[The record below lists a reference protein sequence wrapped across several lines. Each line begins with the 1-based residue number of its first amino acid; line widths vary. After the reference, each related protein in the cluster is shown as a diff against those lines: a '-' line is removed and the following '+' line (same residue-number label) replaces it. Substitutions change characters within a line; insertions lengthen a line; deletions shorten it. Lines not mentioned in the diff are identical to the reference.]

1 MTSTAPARKAGR
13 LQGIVL
19 LLPVTLAVMGVIV
32 LVPVVPQMMAHF
44 AYVPGHEY
52 LIQGGVLTMP
62 ALFMALS
69 SPAGGWLADRFGRRR
84 LLILAMVCYAMVG
97 VAPVF
102 IDNLIAIIATRIGV
116 GIFEGIILTTTT
128 ILLCDYF
135 GGAQRERWIAA
146 QTAVAS
152 IAALPLVLMGGIFG
166 ARFGWRG
173 PFYLYTLGLV
183 LLVLVL
189 ACTWE
194 PLPSA
199 EAPRSAASITP
210 PDYTI
215 DWRRLSGICLI
226 TVFGAILFYAFLTQS
241 ALALTRFGV
250 HDPAV
255 AGLATMLGTLGVPVG
270 TIVFPRVA
278 RRPVGLL
285 LTVEFGVIA
294 VGYIGMG
301 KSVSLDEFV
310 VMSAVMQFGCG
321 LLLPT
326 LVTWAV
332 RPLPF
337 FSRGRGTGAWQGSF
351 ALGQFLSGLV
361 TTWLAQRLGSPTSA
375 FVVLGVLSMIAACL
389 AALLHLRLRGPER
402 AASYS

>member
-1 MTSTAPARKAGR
+1 MTPVAQARVAGR
-13 LQGIVL
+13 VQGIVL
-19 LLPVTLAVMGVIV
+19 LLPVTLAVMGLIV
-32 LVPVVPQMMAHF
+32 LVPVVPQMMARF
-44 AYVPGHEY
+44 AQVPGHEY
-52 LIQGGVLTMP
+52 LIQGGVLTVP
-62 ALFMALS
+62 SLFMALS

-84 LLILAMVCYAMVG
+84 LLLFAMVCYAMVG
-97 VAPVF
+97 VAPAFV
-102 IDNLIAIIATRIGV
+102 DNLTAIIATRIGV

-135 GGAQRERWIAA
+135 GGAQRERWLAA

-152 IAALPLVLMGGIFG
+152 VASLPLVFMGGIFG

-173 PFYLYTLGLV
+173 PFYLYAFSLL

-194 PLPSA
+194 PVSSA
-199 EAPRSAASITP
+199 PAPRSSPSIAP
-210 PDYTI
+210 SDYAI
-215 DWRRLSGICLI
+215 DWRRLLGICLI
-226 TVFGAILFYAFLTQS
+226 TVFGSILFYAFLTQS

-250 HDPAV
+250 NDPAV
-255 AGLATMLGTLGVPVG
+255 AGTATMIGTLGVPVG

-278 RRPVGLL
+278 RFAVGLL
-285 LTVEFGVIA
+285 LTVEFGLIA

-301 KSVSLDEFV
+301 RSISLNEFV
-310 VMSAVMQFGCG
+310 AMSAVMQFGCG

-337 FSRGRGTGAWQGSF
+337 AWRGRGTGAWQGSF

-361 TTWLAQRLGSPTSA
+361 TTWLAQRVGGLASA
-375 FVVLGVLSMIAACL
+375 FFVLGVLSLIGACL
-389 AALLHLRLRGPER
+389 AALLYVRPRTQHSV
-402 AASYS
+402 SYS

>member
-1 MTSTAPARKAGR
+1 MTPIAPLRKAGR

-19 LLPVTLAVMGVIV
+19 LLPVSLAVMGVIV

-84 LLILAMVCYAMVG
+84 LLILAMVCYAIVG

-102 IDNLIAIIATRIGV
+102 MDNLIAIIATRVGV

-152 IAALPLVLMGGIFG
+152 IASLPLVLMGGIFG

-173 PFYLYTLGLV
+173 PFYLYALSLI
-183 LLVLVL
+183 LLLLVL

-194 PLPSA
+194 SVPSA
-199 EAPRSAASITP
+199 SVAGSPAANSAR
-210 PDYTI
+210 DYAI
-215 DWRRLSGICLI
+215 DWGRLLGICLI

-250 HDPAV
+250 HDPAI
-255 AGLATMLGTLGVPVG
+255 AGMATMLGTLGVPVG
-270 TIVFPRVA
+270 TIVFPRIA
-278 RRPVGLL
+278 RFAVGLL

-301 KSVSLDEFV
+301 KSLSLDQFV
-310 VMSAVMQFGCG
+310 AMSAVMQFGCG

-351 ALGQFLSGLV
+351 ALGQFFSGLV
-361 TTWLAQRLGSPTSA
+361 TTWLAQRVGGLSSA
-375 FVVLGVLSMIAACL
+375 FLVLGVLSLIAAVL
-389 AALLHLRLRGPER
+389 ATLLHLRLRVPAR
-402 AASYS
+402 SASYG

>member
-1 MTSTAPARKAGR
+1 
-13 LQGIVL
+13 V
-19 LLPVTLAVMGVIV
+19 
-32 LVPVVPQMMAHF
+32 
-44 AYVPGHEY
+44 
-52 LIQGGVLTMP
+52 
-62 ALFMALS
+62 
-69 SPAGGWLADRFGRRR
+69 
-84 LLILAMVCYAMVG
+84 
-97 VAPVF
+97 
-102 IDNLIAIIATRIGV
+102 GV

-152 IAALPLVLMGGIFG
+152 IASLPLVLLGGIFG
-166 ARFGWRG
+166 GRFGWRG
-173 PFYLYTLGLV
+173 PFYLYSLSLILL
-183 LLVLVL
+183 LLVLG
-189 ACTWE
+189 CTWE
-194 PLPSA
+194 PVASA
-199 EAPRSAASITP
+199 SVPGSPAAISPRGDA
-210 PDYTI
+210 I

-250 HDPAV
+250 HDPAI
-255 AGLATMLGTLGVPVG
+255 AGMATMLGTLGVPVG
-270 TIVFPRVA
+270 TIVFPRIA
-278 RRPVGLL
+278 RFAVGLL

-361 TTWLAQRLGSPTSA
+361 TTWVAQRVGGLSSA
-375 FVVLGVLSMIAACL
+375 FLVLGVLSLIAAVL
-389 AALLHLRLRGPER
+389 ATLLHFRLRVTEQS
-402 AASYS
+402 ASYG

>member
-1 MTSTAPARKAGR
+1 MTSIAPVRKAGR

-19 LLPVTLAVMGVIV
+19 LLPVSLAVMGVIV

-84 LLILAMVCYAMVG
+84 LLILAMVCYAIVG

-102 IDNLIAIIATRIGV
+102 MDNLIAIIATRVGV

-152 IAALPLVLMGGIFG
+152 VASLPLVLMGGIFG
-166 ARFGWRG
+166 GRFGWRG
-173 PFYLYTLGLV
+173 PFYLYALSLI
-183 LLVLVL
+183 LLLLVL

-194 PLPSA
+194 PVPSA
-199 EAPRSAASITP
+199 SVPGSPAAIAPRGDA
-210 PDYTI
+210 I
-215 DWRRLSGICLI
+215 DWGRLLGICLI

-250 HDPAV
+250 HDPAI
-255 AGLATMLGTLGVPVG
+255 AGMATMLGTLGVPIG
-270 TIVFPRVA
+270 TIVFPRIA
-278 RRPVGLL
+278 RFAVGLL

-294 VGYIGMG
+294 VGYVGMG

-361 TTWLAQRLGSPTSA
+361 TTWVAQRVGGLSSA
-375 FVVLGVLSMIAACL
+375 FLVLGVLSLIAAAL
-389 AALLHLRLRGPER
+389 ATLLHFRLRVPEQS
-402 AASYS
+402 ASYG

>member
-1 MTSTAPARKAGR
+1 
-13 LQGIVL
+13 
-19 LLPVTLAVMGVIV
+19 
-32 LVPVVPQMMAHF
+32 
-44 AYVPGHEY
+44 
-52 LIQGGVLTMP
+52 
-62 ALFMALS
+62 
-69 SPAGGWLADRFGRRR
+69 
-84 LLILAMVCYAMVG
+84 MVCYAMVG

-226 TVFGAILFYAFLTQS
+226 TVFGAIL
-241 ALALTRFGV
+241 
-250 HDPAV
+250 
-255 AGLATMLGTLGVPVG
+255 
-270 TIVFPRVA
+270 
-278 RRPVGLL
+278 
-285 LTVEFGVIA
+285 
-294 VGYIGMG
+294 
-301 KSVSLDEFV
+301 
-310 VMSAVMQFGCG
+310 C
-321 LLLPT
+321 
-326 LVTWAV
+326 
-332 RPLPF
+332 
-337 FSRGRGTGAWQGSF
+337 
-351 ALGQFLSGLV
+351 
-361 TTWLAQRLGSPTSA
+361 
-375 FVVLGVLSMIAACL
+375 MIAACL